1 MAVAENQ
8 DYNTLTLNLYRLGGV
23 AGLMLQKGENILAN
37 HMPFSEK
44 RTCELGSLIT
54 KMCEGY
60 ATVQRKVRQVLVSYD
75 AGALLIV
82 AHQQAQLIILLTSRA
97 ELDVVSNAAIVFMSE
112 QAERLVFIPTQHQ
125 TNELRDPLAIRDGV
139 APVNR
144 VASNGVRV
152 VVEQAK
158 VESSRWPDIRKALE
172 ATLGKVMGRAQVSNL
187 IERVSKE
194 MGHTELGDL
203 DTQQG
208 KLLAEKVVEQV
219 PNRSKRMALLSELEQ
234 ALEDLKL

>member
-1 MAVAENQ
+1 MAVAANQ

-23 AGLMLQKGENILAN
+23 AGLMLQKGENVLAN

-54 KMCEGY
+54 KMCDGY
-60 ATVQRKVRQVLVSYD
+60 ATVQRKIRQVLVSYD

-82 AHQQAQLIILLTSRA
+82 AHQQAQLILLLTSRA

-112 QAERLVFIPTQHQ
+112 QSERLVFIPTEHQ
-125 TNELRDPLAIRDGV
+125 TNELRDPLAVRDGV
-139 APVNR
+139 VPTNR
-144 VASNGVRV
+144 LNNNGAHV

-158 VESSRWPDIRKALE
+158 AESSRWPEIRKALE
-172 ATLGKVMGRAQVSNL
+172 STLSKVMGRAQVSNL

-194 MGHTELGDL
+194 LGFGDQANL

-208 KLLAEKVVEQV
+208 KELAIKAVEQV
-219 PNRSKRMALLSELEQ
+219 PNRSKRTALLAELEQ
-234 ALEDLKL
+234 LLDDLKL